1 MMISDRELNARAQ
14 FVPMAELGQLLP
26 GLCEQLS
33 GHPDGVVAITLDGK
47 PVMALLSW
55 EAWLEVEDEAATLET
70 LELMADPEVMASIR
84 RSEANIAA
92 GNLIPGDVVIQ
103 KLVEEGLLDPAE
115 L

>member
-1 MMISDRELNARAQ
+1 MKADSNRGVTRQTLAIDEVAK
-14 FVPMAELGQLLP
+14 FLP
-26 GLCEQLS
+26 ALRKTLS
-33 GHPDGVVAITLDGK
+33 ANPDAVVAITDHGK

-70 LELMADPEVMASIR
+70 LELMANPEVMASIR
-84 RSEANIAA
+84 RSEADIAA

-103 KLVEEGLLDPAE
+103 KLVDEGLLDPAE